1 MQNILGNILSY
12 MDAYEKSAHASA
24 NGEYLL
30 VVEELGRAIHR
41 SLIFDSM
48 LTEGDDGTIFY
59 HQNGTTFVE
68 SGQKHTVE
76 NSPPRQ
82 LEEPF
87 FHTMVQSAADV
98 KLLEYM
104 HLDLNPY
111 ADLLESLGVAP
122 AGTETYDQTI
132 IQRVISTTNQDA
144 ASDEAYSE

>member
-59 HQNGTTFVE
+59 HQNGTTFVQ
-68 SGQKHTVE
+68 SGQKKPDE

-82 LEEPF
+82 L
-87 FHTMVQSAADV
+87 Q
-98 KLLEYM
+98 
-104 HLDLNPY
+104 
-111 ADLLESLGVAP
+111 
-122 AGTETYDQTI
+122 
-132 IQRVISTTNQDA
+132 
-144 ASDEAYSE
+144 